1 MSVKILTNDF
11 KAHLFSEINR
21 MEGAIKTFNS
31 LLRDLE
37 RIHPWN
43 REAKSSGENA
53 RDACEKNLA
62 LYRGFI
68 ADQNKW
74 SASSEI
80 PHELCLVSRGSI
92 LPSQTGTELFGFK
105 IKASKIKDDHFYLYK
120 GMLFE
125 VSGPYNGEEGNLLVQ
140 NYFAKRRAKVES
152 LQSEGEPQLNRQRT
166 VIPESVRHEVWR
178 RDQGCCVE
186 CGSKERLEYDH
197 LIPFSKGG
205 SNTARNL
212 RLLYETCNR
221 RKSASI

>member
-11 KAHLFSEINR
+11 KAHLLSEIYR
-21 MEGAIKTFNS
+21 VEGVIRTFNS

-37 RIHPWN
+37 RTQPWN
-43 REAKSSGENA
+43 REAKWSGENA
-53 RDACEKNLA
+53 RNGCEKNLA
-62 LYRGFI
+62 IYRRFI
-68 ADQNKW
+68 ADQNMW
-74 SASSEI
+74 LASSEV
-80 PHELCLVSRGSI
+80 PHELCLVSRDSVQ
-92 LPSQTGTELFGFK
+92 PSQTGTELFGIK
-105 IKASKIKDDHFYLYK
+105 LKASKIKDDHFYLYK

-125 VSGPYNGEEGNLLVQ
+125 VSGPYNGDEGNLLVQ
-140 NYFAKRRAKVES
+140 NYFAKKRAKIES
-152 LQSEGEPQLNRQRT
+152 LQSESEPQLNRQRT

-186 CGSKERLEYDH
+186 CSSKERLEYDH

-212 RLLYETCNR
+212 RLLCETCNR

>member
-11 KAHLFSEINR
+11 KAHLISETKRLEAFIL
-21 MEGAIKTFNS
+21 TFNS
-31 LLRDLE
+31 TLRELE
-37 RIHPWN
+37 RIHPHN
-43 REAKSSGENA
+43 REAKWSGENA
-53 RDACEKNLA
+53 RNGCEKNLA
-62 LYRGFI
+62 IYRRFI
-68 ADQNKW
+68 ADQNMW
-74 SASSEI
+74 LASTEV
-80 PHELCLVSRGSI
+80 PHELCPTNRTSI
-92 LPSQTGTELFGFK
+92 LPSQTGTELFGIK
-105 IKASKIKDDHFYLYK
+105 IKASKIRDDHFYLYK

-125 VSGPYNGEEGNLLVQ
+125 ASGPYNGEEGNLLVQ

-212 RLLYETCNR
+212 RLLCETCNR

>member
-1 MSVKILTNDF
+1 L
-11 KAHLFSEINR
+11 
-21 MEGAIKTFNS
+21 AIYHRFVA
-31 LLRDLE
+31 D
-37 RIHPWN
+37 
-43 REAKSSGENA
+43 
-53 RDACEKNLA
+53 KNMWL
-62 LYRGFI
+62 
-68 ADQNKW
+68 
-74 SASSEI
+74 ASSEV
-80 PHELCLVSRGSI
+80 PHELCLTNRTSI
-92 LPSQTGTELFGFK
+92 HPGQTGTELFGFK

-140 NYFAKRRAKVES
+140 NYFAKKRAKVDS
-152 LQSEGEPQLNRQRT
+152 IQSESEQQPNRQRT
-166 VIPESVRHEVWR
+166 VIPESVRHEIWR

-212 RLLYETCNR
+212 RLLCETCNR